1 MLNSVQAVR
10 TFKVKNYIFTPD
22 SMPMFFTHF
31 GKYLLLLRSVFRRPE
46 KWRIYW
52 KEIMVEM
59 TDIGVGS
66 LSLVS
71 IISTFIGAV
80 MTMQI
85 AFQLVS
91 DLIPN
96 SIIGQINR
104 DSSILELSPTV
115 TALVLAGKVGS
126 SISSQI
132 GSMRVTEQIDALE
145 IMGINA
151 PGYLILPKILAGIT
165 MVPVLVI
172 VSIFLA
178 ISGGLVGGALSGA
191 VTPADYIMGV
201 TDTFNGYI
209 ISVAMVKAFVFGF
222 IITSISAFQGFYVR
236 GGALEVGQASTRS
249 VVISCIAILAAD
261 YVITALML

>member
-1 MLNSVQAVR
+1 
-10 TFKVKNYIFTPD
+10 
-22 SMPMFFTHF
+22 MFFTEF
-31 GKYLLLLRSVFRRPE
+31 GKYLLLIKSVFKKPE
-46 KWRIYW
+46 KWKIYW
-52 KEIMVEM
+52 KEIILNMDSV
-59 TDIGVGS
+59 GVGS
-66 LSLVS
+66 LGLVA

-91 DLIPN
+91 DLIPS

-104 DSSILELSPTV
+104 DSSILELSPTI

-132 GSMRVTEQIDALE
+132 GSMRVSEQIDALE

-165 MVPVLVI
+165 MVPLLVI

-178 ISGGLVGGALSGA
+178 IAGGLIGGALSGA
-191 VTPADYIMGV
+191 VTPADYIQGI
-201 TDTFNGYI
+201 TSDFNGYT
-209 ISVAMVKAFVFGF
+209 VAVSLVKAFVFGF
-222 IITSISAFQGFYVR
+222 IITSVSAYQGFYVR
-236 GGALEVGQASTRS
+236 GGSLEVGQASTKS
-249 VVISCIAILAAD
+249 VVVSCITILIFD
-261 YVITALML
+261 YIITALML

>member
-1 MLNSVQAVR
+1 
-10 TFKVKNYIFTPD
+10 
-22 SMPMFFTHF
+22 MFFTEF
-31 GKYLLLLRSVFRRPE
+31 GNYLLLIKSVFKKPE
-46 KWRIYW
+46 KWKIYW
-52 KEIMVEM
+52 KEIIHSMD
-59 TDIGVGS
+59 DIGVGS
-66 LSLVS
+66 LGLVA

-104 DSSILELSPTV
+104 DSSILELSPTI

-132 GSMRVTEQIDALE
+132 GSMRVSEQIDALE

-165 MVPVLVI
+165 MVPLLVI
-172 VSIFLA
+172 ISIFLA
-178 ISGGLVGGALSGA
+178 LFGGLAGGAISGA
-191 VTPADYIMGV
+191 VTPADYIMGI
-201 TDTFNGYI
+201 TGDFNGYTVA
-209 ISVAMVKAFVFGF
+209 VAMVKAFVFGF
-222 IITSISAFQGFYVR
+222 IITSVSAYQGFYVK
-236 GGALEVGQASTRS
+236 GGSLEVGLASTKS
-249 VVISCIAILAAD
+249 VVVSCITILVCD
-261 YVITALML
+261 YIITALML

>member
-1 MLNSVQAVR
+1 
-10 TFKVKNYIFTPD
+10 
-22 SMPMFFTHF
+22 MFFTSF
-31 GKYLLLLRSVFRRPE
+31 GRYLLLIKSVFKKPE
-46 KWRIYW
+46 KWTIYR
-52 KEIMVEM
+52 KEIMLEM
-59 TDIGVGS
+59 NSIGVGS
-66 LSLVS
+66 ITLVG

-91 DLIPN
+91 DFIPT

-104 DSSILELSPTV
+104 DSSILELSPTI

-165 MVPVLVI
+165 MVPALVI
-172 VSIFLA
+172 LSIFLA
-178 ISGGLVGGALSGA
+178 LSGGLIGGALSGA
-191 VTPADYIMGV
+191 VTPTDYISGI
-201 TDTFNGYI
+201 TDSFNGYTVA
-209 ISVAMVKAFVFGF
+209 VAMVKAFVFGF
-222 IITSISAFQGFYVR
+222 IITSVSAYQGFFVR
-236 GGALEVGQASTRS
+236 GGALEVGQAGTKG
-249 VVISCIAILAAD
+249 VVVSCITILVAD

>member
-1 MLNSVQAVR
+1 
-10 TFKVKNYIFTPD
+10 
-22 SMPMFFTHF
+22 MFFTSF
-31 GKYLLLLRSVFRRPE
+31 GKYLLLLKTVFKKPE
-46 KWRIYW
+46 KGSIYW
-52 KEIMVEM
+52 KEIMHEM
-59 TDIGVGS
+59 NSIGVGS
-66 LSLVS
+66 LGLVA

-104 DSSILELSPTV
+104 DSSILELSPTIS
-115 TALVLAGKVGS
+115 ALVLAGKVGS

-172 VSIFLA
+172 ISIFLA
-178 ISGGLVGGALSGA
+178 LSGGLIGGALSGA
-191 VTPADYIMGV
+191 VTPSDYIMGI
-201 TDTFNGYI
+201 TGDFRGYTI
-209 ISVAMVKAFVFGF
+209 AVALVKAFVFGF
-222 IITSISAFQGFYVR
+222 IITTIAAYHGFYVK
-236 GGALEVGQASTRS
+236 GGALEVGQASTKS
-249 VVISCIAILAAD
+249 VVVSCIMILAAD